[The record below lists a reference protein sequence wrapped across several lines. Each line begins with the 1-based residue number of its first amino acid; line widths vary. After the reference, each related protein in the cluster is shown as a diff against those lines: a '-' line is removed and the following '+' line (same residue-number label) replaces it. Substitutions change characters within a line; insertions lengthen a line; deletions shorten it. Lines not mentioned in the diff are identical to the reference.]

1 YFNAGTVEFIYQ
13 DGEFFFLEMNT
24 RLQVEHPVTEVIT
37 GIDLVEWQIRVA
49 SGEKLPMTQDEVAAH
64 RRGHGIEVRF
74 NAENPAGGK
83 FLPSPGTITKLV
95 APDGFGIR
103 FDAGYESGD
112 TISQYYD
119 NLVGKLIVW
128 GKDRPTAIA
137 RTIRALEEMVVEGVA
152 TTIPADLAILRHPDF
167 QAMEHSTKWVEEK
180 LDLSGIEAPKPPAPA
195 EGDDPLVQRSTTVEV
210 NGKRFDV
217 KMWVPD
223 MPMVAAGPAKAAK
236 KPARA
241 ASSGGAAGA
250 GSGNVEVPMQ
260 GTIVKVL
267 VEVGQVVEAGQAV
280 VVLEAMKM
288 ENQITAEKA
297 GTVKEIKVTA
307 GDTVGAGDVV
317 VVIA

>member
-1 YFNAGTVEFIYQ
+1 
-13 DGEFFFLEMNT
+13 
-24 RLQVEHPVTEVIT
+24 
-37 GIDLVEWQIRVA
+37 
-49 SGEKLPMTQDEVAAH
+49 MTQAEVAA
-64 RRGHGIEVRF
+64 RRNGAGIEVRI

-83 FLPSPGTITKLV
+83 FLPSPGQITKLV
-95 APDGFGIR
+95 APDGFGVR

-112 TISQYYD
+112 TVSQYYD
-119 NLVGKLIVW
+119 NLIGKVIVW

-152 TTIPADLAILRHPDF
+152 TTIPADLAILKHPDF
-167 QAMEHSTKWVEEK
+167 AAMQHSTKWVEER
-180 LDLSGIEAPKPPAPA
+180 LDLSGVEPPKPPAPA
-195 EGDDPLVQRSTTVEV
+195 DDEAAPLVQRTTTVEV

-223 MPMVAAGPAKAAK
+223 VPMVAAAAGAPKAK

-241 ASSGGAAGA
+241 AGGGGAGGGA

-267 VEVGQVVEAGQAV
+267 VAVGDTVEAGQAV

-288 ENQITAEKA
+288 ENQITADKA
-297 GTVKEIKVTA
+297 GTVKEVKVSA
-307 GDTVGAGDVV
+307 GATVGAGDVV